1 MTTNKKNI
9 DLLFSET
16 LKKFR
21 EKPPV
26 YTWDR
31 LEKDLNREKTSSFI
45 NYFRWIAASVLILLA
60 FGAGYFYAT
69 LNINNTEEIISGNQ
83 PSQVIA
89 PSASNQEMINDSAE
103 NAVLKNNSQIVPN
116 NQFTKSSLQQV
127 SDQYSESP
135 GNIITV
141 DKTIIDENLIR
152 KSDVEILI
160 TSNDIEKAKPLE
172 DIAKQEQNI
181 NNPIKS
187 EVEKPVSI
195 DTDEPVQSNN
205 LALND
210 DLYIYE
216 SEKSKNDFPKWSV
229 GAMMAP
235 VYSYRDISINYENQT
250 QANPV
255 EAESDFDNSEEALIS
270 YGGGIDVNYHLNKRW
285 SIQSGMYYSQVGQ
298 VNNNALNFVQDNDQ
312 YLLFAINTSTG
323 NINVAFEKIP
333 ADIRKINPPKDT
345 LESVDLNNVKVI
357 QNFNL
362 FEIPILLKYKILSK
376 KIGLSIYGGLSPAYV
391 LKNQTYLQV
400 NNDKYNIGNSD
411 NLKTMIY
418 NSTIGIGINY
428 FISKKLSLDLEP
440 TFKYSLSPINKNSQF
455 DYHPYSLSF
464 FTGLSYKF

>member
-21 EKPPV
+21 ERPPA
-26 YTWDR
+26 YAWDR
-31 LEKDLNREKTSSFI
+31 LEKDLNREKTSTFI

-69 LNINNTEEIISGNQ
+69 LKTNNTEEFISGNQ
-83 PSQVIA
+83 PSQMIL
-89 PSASNQEMINDSAE
+89 PSGSNQEMIDDSSKK
-103 NAVLKNNSQIVPN
+103 VVPKSNSQNVTN
-116 NQFTKSSLQQV
+116 NQFTKSTLQPAI
-127 SDQYSESP
+127 DQYVAFP
-135 GNIITV
+135 GNYIIV
-141 DKTIIDENLIR
+141 GKTGIDENLIQ
-152 KSDVEILI
+152 KSDEEILI
-160 TSNDIEKAKPLE
+160 TSNDIEKTEPHE
-172 DIAKQEQNI
+172 DIALQEQNI
-181 NNPIKS
+181 NNPITG
-187 EVEKPVSI
+187 EEKRPVLT
-195 DTDEPVQSNN
+195 DTDEPVQSNP
-205 LALND
+205 LVLND

-216 SEKSKNDFPKWSV
+216 PEKSKNDFPKWTV
-229 GAMMAP
+229 GAMIAP
-235 VYSYRDISINYENQT
+235 VYSYRDISFNYENQT

-255 EAESDFDNSEEALIS
+255 EAESEFDNSEEALIS
-270 YGGGIDVNYHLNKRW
+270 YGGGIDVNYHLSKRW

-312 YLLFAINTSTG
+312 YLLFSINTSTG

-345 LESVDLNNVKVI
+345 LESVDLNNVKII

-362 FEIPILLKYKILSK
+362 FEIPIMLKYEILSK
-376 KIGLSIYGGLSPAYV
+376 KIGLSISGGLSPAYV
-391 LKNQTYLQV
+391 LRNQTYLQV
-400 NNDKYNIGNSD
+400 DNDKYNIGNSD

-418 NSTIGIGINY
+418 NSTIGLGINY

-440 TFKYSLSPINKNSQF
+440 TFKYSLSPINKNSEF
-455 DYHPYSLSF
+455 DYHPYSFSF